1 MDESRSP
8 SYEEVKCL
16 PLAIDDF
23 ITKINHCCQR
33 DGMGTKLIKN
43 HLYFHIPK
51 YIELWGPPK
60 GWDSAPNESHHK
72 TEIKAPSR
80 NTQQIAGSLIQQTA
94 MRHSEAHLV
103 KRARSYFKLDVNGE
117 SRPDSSS
124 TNPTLGATG
133 SKFEVRLG
141 QDGDPTMLWTDK
153 HRNQD
158 KTFHPGTVLKFCC
171 ETILPI
177 VKASSIKE
185 FTEYKRRNTDPE
197 TKFLIRSHPSYIDP
211 PQGNQIRFGMIGHYL
226 LWTQSTFHVRLCVF

>member
-1 MDESRSP
+1 MLSERKITESRIEDRVQMIELILGMEEWMKAGSP
-8 SYEEVKCL
+8 SYEEVKYL

-94 MRHSEAHLV
+94 MRHSEARLV
-103 KRARSYFKLDVNGE
+103 KRARSYFNLDVNGE
-117 SRPDSSS
+117 SRADSSS

-158 KTFHPGTVLKFCC
+158 KAFHPGSILKFCC

-177 VKASSIKE
+177 NIIDRGL
-185 FTEYKRRNTDPE
+185 TRDRRKSREPPIHLSKQLRTAANH
-197 TKFLIRSHPSYIDP
+197 SH
-211 PQGNQIRFGMIGHYL
+211 RK
-226 LWTQSTFHVRLCVF
+226 